1 MTFEEKIL
9 NQISINKLSQLNYEF
24 AIAQLCVLN
33 NKPYDEIKK
42 VVDKLID
49 NKLVTFSDLTTLNP
63 QPQVEKQ
70 VSKKPYYKLGKK
82 VKNQTF
88 SDFESNVME
97 AYEILKRKDSKRKSF
112 KIQGTI
118 QATSKGY
125 AFLIPADPNFE
136 DVFIAQKDLKGAVNN
151 DTVVVEVHMVGKRRP
166 EGKVLQIIE
175 RGNQVV
181 IGKIA
186 INKTG
191 AIVTPDDVK
200 FGKDIYI
207 PLSKINGA
215 SNGYKVVVKIE
226 KYYNNKRLPEGCVTE
241 VLGEPNVLETEVKA
255 IIRSYN
261 LFEAFPKKVTEIA
274 KSVPTQI
281 NIKNYKNR
289 LDLTKELIF
298 TIDGEDTRDI
308 DDAISL
314 IQKDNGNIV
323 LGVHIADVGEYVP
336 RNCVLDKEAFKRGT
350 SVYFPNLV
358 LPMLPRELSNGICS
372 LNENENRLALSVFIE
387 YDENFNKVDFKIC
400 ESIIKSKK
408 RFTYTEVYAILQG
421 DKQACDN
428 NKPFVDTLNKMNELA
443 HHLMAQRKKEG
454 YIEFDIPEV
463 KVTLDLLG
471 DVLKVQPRENNDSHK
486 LIEAFMVAANE
497 VVAEYFCKNK
507 IPFVYRTHETPD
519 AEKMQKFI
527 NFISELGITTKLNS
541 EKVKPLDIQLLLK
554 QVKDTDY
561 TYVVNRLCLRS
572 MKKAKYSPDCLGH
585 FGLAL
590 KYYCHFTSPI
600 RRYPDLTIHRI
611 IKDSLNKKLSGAAL
625 AELKGFVLASSV
637 NSSEREVNAE
647 KVERDVDDL
656 YKVMYMRNHL
666 GEDFEGIISGVTSF
680 GVFVELENTVEGLV
694 RIEDLPTDRYEFDEE
709 RYSLTGANHK
719 FSIGNKLKVKCV
731 GANILNRE
739 IDFML
744 V

>member
-125 AFLIPADPNFE
+125 AFLIPADTNFE

-175 RGNQVV
+175 RGYQVV

-215 SNGYKVVVKIE
+215 SNGYKVIVKIE

-350 SVYFPNLV
+350 SV
-358 LPMLPRELSNGICS
+358 
-372 LNENENRLALSVFIE
+372 
-387 YDENFNKVDFKIC
+387 
-400 ESIIKSKK
+400 
-408 RFTYTEVYAILQG
+408 
-421 DKQACDN
+421 
-428 NKPFVDTLNKMNELA
+428 
-443 HHLMAQRKKEG
+443 
-454 YIEFDIPEV
+454 
-463 KVTLDLLG
+463 
-471 DVLKVQPRENNDSHK
+471 
-486 LIEAFMVAANE
+486 
-497 VVAEYFCKNK
+497 
-507 IPFVYRTHETPD
+507 
-519 AEKMQKFI
+519 
-527 NFISELGITTKLNS
+527 
-541 EKVKPLDIQLLLK
+541 
-554 QVKDTDY
+554 
-561 TYVVNRLCLRS
+561 
-572 MKKAKYSPDCLGH
+572 
-585 FGLAL
+585 
-590 KYYCHFTSPI
+590 
-600 RRYPDLTIHRI
+600 
-611 IKDSLNKKLSGAAL
+611 
-625 AELKGFVLASSV
+625 
-637 NSSEREVNAE
+637 
-647 KVERDVDDL
+647 
-656 YKVMYMRNHL
+656 
-666 GEDFEGIISGVTSF
+666 
-680 GVFVELENTVEGLV
+680 
-694 RIEDLPTDRYEFDEE
+694 
-709 RYSLTGANHK
+709 
-719 FSIGNKLKVKCV
+719 
-731 GANILNRE
+731 
-739 IDFML
+739 
-744 V
+744 